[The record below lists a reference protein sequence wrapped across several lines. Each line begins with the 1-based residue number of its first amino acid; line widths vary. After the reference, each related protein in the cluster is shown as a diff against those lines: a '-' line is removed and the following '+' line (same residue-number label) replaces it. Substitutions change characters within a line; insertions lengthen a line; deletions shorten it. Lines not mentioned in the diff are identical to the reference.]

1 MNYFNFTKT
10 SKFKGTHVW
19 FCAALFYLF
28 QFVIRVSPSVMVDD
42 LMLAYGLDATG
53 FATLSALAMYGY
65 SVMQIP
71 AGIVADLYGARR
83 CILISILICTI
94 GTLLFCSTSN
104 LWIAQVS
111 RILIGMGSAG
121 AFLCVSK
128 ISVNWF
134 GTRLQAQMFG
144 LTMMAG
150 TIGALNGGAPLAY
163 CLNFFTWQETLFI
176 LGCIGFVIWGI
187 NYFML
192 QDSPQAAI
200 KTDKLNFQSLM
211 AEALASLRALFAQ
224 PQCWL
229 SAISAMGV
237 YSCICV
243 LADLWGVSFLMQA
256 YEIGKQ
262 QAAQVTSFIYV
273 GLCVG
278 SVMIPFISQR
288 ILGNKKF
295 ILLGLGMIA
304 ASFYSLVYGPHYSIA
319 MASGLCLMIGFFS
332 GVEML
337 CFANACSV
345 LPSRMAGIVTGF
357 VNGVVMLGGSLLQQM
372 IGYVL
377 DRLWDGTMTEQG
389 TRAYS
394 TSDFQSAFYLLGGC
408 IIVTLVIS
416 FFLKS
421 QRNTELSLSS
431 I

>member
-1 MNYFNFTKT
+1 MNYLNFTKT
-10 SKFKGTHVW
+10 SKFQGTQVW
-19 FCAALFYLF
+19 VCAALFYLF

-42 LMLAYGLDATG
+42 LMLAYDLDATG
-53 FATLSALAMYGY
+53 FATLSALAMYAY
-65 SVMQIP
+65 SMMQIP

-83 CILISILICTI
+83 CILISILICSI
-94 GTLLFCSTSN
+94 GTLLFCSTSI
-104 LWIAQVS
+104 LWVAQAS

-163 CLNFFTWQETLFI
+163 ALNFFTWQETLFM
-176 LGCIGFVIWGI
+176 LGCIGFVIWGL
-187 NYFML
+187 NYVML
-192 QDSPQAAI
+192 QDAPQEEKKA
-200 KTDKLNFQSLM
+200 TKLTVRSVVQ
-211 AEALASLRALFAQ
+211 ESLRSLKALFAQ

-229 SAISAMGV
+229 SAIAAMGV

-256 YEIGKQ
+256 YEITKQ
-262 QAAQVTSFIYV
+262 QAAQVSSFIYV

-288 ILGNKKF
+288 ILGNKRF
-295 ILLGLGMIA
+295 ILLGLAMIA
-304 ASFYSLVYGPHYSIA
+304 LGFYSLVYGPHYSIG

-345 LPSRMAGIVTGF
+345 LPPRMAGIVTGF
-357 VNGVVMLGGSLLQQM
+357 VNGVVMLGGSLLQQF

-377 DRLWDGTMTEQG
+377 DRLWDGTMTTQG

-408 IIVTLVIS
+408 LVVTLVIS

-421 QRNTELSLSS
+421 QRKSPLPFDL
-431 I
+431 